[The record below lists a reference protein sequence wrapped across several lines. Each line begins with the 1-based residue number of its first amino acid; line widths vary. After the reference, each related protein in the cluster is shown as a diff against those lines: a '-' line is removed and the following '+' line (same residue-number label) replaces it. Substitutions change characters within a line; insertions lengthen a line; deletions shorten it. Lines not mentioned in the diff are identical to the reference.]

1 MSASDEDYDPSDAF
15 EQGRAD
21 LAAWEEEQPDNYFE
35 TDPHLQN
42 ILACYWG
49 ADRMQTHFE
58 QLSDFGNV
66 AATVIDLLVRTS
78 NQPENLPKLE
88 RFTPIG
94 DRVDTV
100 RHSLEHFLAGQ
111 QIYGSGAMSAYEEPD
126 NNLLALALFYLS
138 SYNGEAGHNC
148 PLACTAG
155 VIKTLQY
162 VADEELRELF
172 LPALLDPEGDA
183 LIHGAQFLTEV
194 QGGSDVGANACTAS
208 LLDEEENLWLINGE
222 KWFCSNVTADLILV
236 TARPDGAPPG
246 TKGLGLY
253 LVPRTHPS
261 VGVNGIY
268 IRRLKDKLGTRSM
281 ATGEVDLVDAV
292 AYEVGAPGKGFQHAM
307 DYVINTSRLYNAVG
321 SAGAARRA
329 YVIAWTYA
337 QHRRAFGHPIFSYPL
352 VQEALTEMRSIT
364 MAITSGS
371 LYLAHLRDRIET
383 GRASAVEKNFFRM
396 AVNLNKYRSS
406 ILATDCIRRGIE
418 LLGGN
423 GAMENFSVLPRLL
436 RDSIV
441 FEAWEGAHNTLLAQT
456 SRDILRHKLHEAF
469 CGHLRD
475 LFSASGNERGTAAV
489 ASLQTELDGLAE
501 FEETRAALLLKPLAE
516 RMVWLFYLAC
526 LSHEARWEETNG
538 KDLGKPDIID
548 WLWQRY
554 VKPAPADDFTRYLKQ
569 ISQISSVL

>member
-1 MSASDEDYDPSDAF
+1 MDASAEDYDPSDVF

-21 LAAWEEEQPDNYFE
+21 LAAWEEEQPDNFFE

-42 ILACYWG
+42 ILECYWG
-49 ADRMQTHFE
+49 ADRMRSHTD
-58 QLSDFGNV
+58 QLSDFGHV
-66 AATVIDLLVRTS
+66 AATVIDLLVRTT
-78 NQPENLPKLE
+78 NQPESLPKLE

-100 RHSLEHFLAGQ
+100 RHSLEHYLAGQ
-111 QIYGSGAMSAYEEPD
+111 QIYGSGAMAVYGETE

-155 VIKTLQY
+155 VIKTLQF
-162 VADEELRELF
+162 VADDELRELF
-172 LPALLDPEGDA
+172 LPSLLDPDGDT
-183 LIHGAQFLTEV
+183 LVHGAQFLTEV

-208 LLDEEENLWLINGE
+208 LLDEDENLWLINGE

-261 VGVNGIY
+261 VGVNGIF
-268 IRRLKDKLGTRSM
+268 IRRLKDKIGTRSM

-292 AYEVGAPGKGFQHAM
+292 AYEIGAPGKGFQHAM

-337 QHRRAFGHPIFSYPL
+337 QHRRAFGHPIYSYPL

-383 GRASAVEKNFFRM
+383 GRASGLEKNFFRM
-396 AVNLNKYRSS
+396 AINLNKYRSS
-406 ILATDCIRRGIE
+406 ILATDCIRRAIE

-456 SRDILRHKLHEAF
+456 ARDILRHKLHESY
-469 CGHLRD
+469 CGHLHD
-475 LFSASGNERGTAAV
+475 LFFAAGNERGAAAV
-489 ASLQTELDGLAE
+489 AALHAEIDGLAE
-501 FEETRAALLLKPLAE
+501 LEETRAALLLKPIAD
-516 RMVWLFYLAC
+516 RMIWQFYVAC

-548 WLWQRY
+548 WLWHRFVEPSQ
-554 VKPAPADDFTRYLKQ
+554 AADFTNYLKQ
-569 ISQISSVL
+569 ISQISAVL